1 MLVYITL
8 GTIWESRK
16 IRFGHE
22 TGIIV
27 FIGVC
32 IGWLIQIL
40 YPTETIDYELNE
52 GALFRILLPLILFS
66 EGYNLH
72 RKEFFNHKF
81 SIVIYGVAIV
91 IFGFYLNTLLMWGGV
106 EIFSKYYADRWY
118 PNGCLSPKVIGED
131 FESVLCIPTQ
141 KYTKDKTGV

>member
-8 GTIWESRK
+8 GTIWESK
-16 IRFGHE
+16 HIRFGHE

-27 FIGVC
+27 AIGVC
-32 IGWLIQIL
+32 IGWLIQYL
-40 YPTETIDYELNE
+40 WPEQTIDYELNE

-72 RKEFFNHKF
+72 RKEFFNNKC
-81 SIVIYGVAIV
+81 SIILYGVAIV

-106 EIFSKYYADRWY
+106 EIFSKYYAPGWSDDY
-118 PNGCLSPKVIGED
+118 EYGCKNA
-131 FESVLCIPTQ
+131 T
-141 KYTKDKTGV
+141 